1 MARPGVRGLILP
13 AALTL
18 AALLVLV
25 SLGNWQV
32 RRLAW
37 KEDLIARTIARPKS
51 EPLDFRQT
59 GFSAMGDVTAFL
71 DANDY
76 RRVRLA
82 GEYQPAGEVR
92 VFTSLQEP
100 KNGPFS
106 GPGFWIMTPFATR
119 PSKAAIYINRG
130 FVPQDKADAYDPP
143 PTGEVEIEGL
153 MRAPERGSYFTPD
166 PDLQKRIF
174 YARDPLRMAEGT
186 GLAGGTLALYVD
198 LAASETPPS
207 GLPQAGET
215 MVTFTNNH
223 LQYAVTWYGLAA
235 ALLAVFAAFAAE
247 RLRKRDNKP
256 A

>member
-1 MARPGVRGLILP
+1 LRALIVP
-13 AALTL
+13 AVLTL
-18 AALLVLV
+18 VVLAALV

-37 KEDLIARTIARPKS
+37 KEDLIARTIARPKA

-59 GFSAMGDVTAFL
+59 GLSEIGDVAAFL

-76 RRVRLA
+76 RPVRLA

-92 VFTSLQEP
+92 AFTSLEEP
-100 KNGPFS
+100 KSGPFS
-106 GPGFWIMTPFATR
+106 GPGFWIMTPFATE
-119 PSKAAIYINRG
+119 PAKAEVYVNRG
-130 FVPQDKADAYDPP
+130 FVPQDKGDLYDPP

-153 MRAPERGSYFTPD
+153 VRAPEHGSFFTPD

-174 YARDPLRMAEGT
+174 YARDPLRIAAAT
-186 GLAGGTLALYVD
+186 GLAGGTIGIYVD
-198 LAASETPPS
+198 LDAAETPPS

-215 MVTFTNNH
+215 MMAFTNNH
-223 LQYAVTWYGLAA
+223 LQYAVTWYGLAT
-235 ALLAVFAAFAAE
+235 ALLAVFVTFAWG
-247 RLRKRDNKP
+247 RLRQRDNKP